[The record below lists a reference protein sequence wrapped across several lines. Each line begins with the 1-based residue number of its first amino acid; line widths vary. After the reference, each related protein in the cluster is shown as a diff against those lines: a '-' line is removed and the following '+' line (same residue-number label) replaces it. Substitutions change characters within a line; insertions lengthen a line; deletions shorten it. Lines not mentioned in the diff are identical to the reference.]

1 MVRLMKQSLFKAT
14 GRANLTKQRLEE
26 ILLDIEIVL
35 HNRPLI
41 YIEDNIQ
48 MPVLTP
54 NTFLYGQPIMIPEE
68 RLDEDSPVIKRRQRY
83 INKGKEAA

>member
-1 MVRLMKQSLFKAT
+1 MLQ
-14 GRANLTKQRLEE
+14 
-26 ILLDIEIVL
+26 
-35 HNRPLI
+35 NRPLI

-68 RLDEDSPVIKRRQRY
+68 RLDEDSPEIKRRQRY
-83 INKGKEAA
+83 INKGKEAAWKRSRRENLRSLRESTI

>member
-68 RLDEDSPVIKRRQRY
+68 RLDEDSPEIKRRQRY